1 MSDAGQLRVGI
12 YQSSTEDENIPARL
26 NKLKDVVISAVSQH
40 VDLLVFPEM
49 YLTGYA
55 IGLEAV
61 KILAEFAN
69 GASMQSIAA
78 CARAAQLNIVYGYPE
93 RDQAGFVYNSINVIS
108 SSGELLQTYRKVML
122 FGDVD
127 RTQFNPGQ
135 GYCLPIMLHGLRIGF
150 GICYDVEFPEVAR
163 ALALAGAEM
172 LVVPTANMRPFE
184 SVSDRLIPA
193 RAQENGVF
201 VVYANYFGHDKLFD
215 YFGKSVI
222 CDPFGNDIIRAEA
235 GEQLLVADIH
245 HAAVRSARVS
255 NDYLKDY
262 RNAAE
267 YIRIMEA

>member
-12 YQSSTEDENIPARL
+12 YQSSTDDENVSARL
-26 NKLKDVVISAVSQH
+26 NKLKDVVISAVNQR
-40 VDLLVFPEM
+40 VELLVFPEM

-55 IGLEAV
+55 IGLQAV
-61 KILAEFAN
+61 QTLAEYAN

-78 CARAAQLNIVYGYPE
+78 CARAANLNIVYGYPE
-93 RDQAGFVYNSINVIS
+93 RDQAGFVYNSINFIS

-122 FGDVD
+122 FGSVD
-127 RTQFNPGQ
+127 RTQFSPGQ
-135 GYCLPIMLHGLRIGF
+135 GYCLPIMLKGFCVGF

-163 ALALAGAEM
+163 TLALTGAEI

-193 RAQENGVF
+193 RAQENGMF
-201 VVYANYFGHDKLFD
+201 VAYANYFGHDAMFD

-245 HAAVRSARVS
+245 HATVHSARVL

-262 RNAAE
+262 RNAAKN
-267 YIRIMEA
+267 IRIMEA

>member
-1 MSDAGQLRVGI
+1 MSDAGQFRVGI
-12 YQSSTEDENIPARL
+12 YQSSTEDANVPARL
-26 NKLKDVVISAVSQH
+26 NKLKDGVLSAVGRG

-61 KILAEFAN
+61 KTLAEFAN
-69 GASMQSIAA
+69 GASMQVIAA
-78 CARAAQLNIVYGYPE
+78 CARVAKMTIVYGYPE

-122 FGDVD
+122 FGNVD
-127 RTQFNPGQ
+127 RTQFSPGQ
-135 GYCLPIMLHGLRIGF
+135 GYCLPIMLHGFRIGF

-193 RAQENGVF
+193 RAQENGIF
-201 VVYANYFGHDKLFD
+201 VVYANYFGHDEMFD

-222 CDPFGNDIIRAEA
+222 CDPFGNDVIRAET
-235 GEQLLVADIH
+235 GEHLLVADIH
-245 HAAVRSARVS
+245 HDTVRSARVL
-255 NDYLKDY
+255 NDYLNDY
-262 RNAAE
+262 RHAAIH
-267 YIRIMEA
+267 IRVMEA